1 MNTVLRMLI
10 GFAIS
15 VLLPVSALAHDVM
28 YDYDHTQDFSRLR
41 TYALKDFTKSDNPL
55 VDARIESAIAAE
67 LAARGLTRDD
77 TDPDVYVTAR
87 QAFDTHQEYRTYDS
101 GYGIPYGPS
110 RRLGV
115 ERELGLLRLSR
126 GSWRIYGRRRQEH
139 HHANPDDRTHGSR
152 DRQADV
158 ARRRHAEGAFDVEAG
173 ARHEK
178 NQRRGRGH
186 LRQLSTETPVT

>member
-1 MNTVLRMLI
+1 MNTMLRMAI

-15 VLLPVSALAHDVM
+15 ALLPVSALAHDVM
-28 YDYDHTQDFSRLR
+28 YDYDHTQDFSRLK

-101 GYGIPYGPS
+101 GYGIPYGPYGGWGWS
-110 RRLGV
+110 GNWGYYGYLGGLGGYTDVVVKNITMRTLTIDLTDPATDKVMWRGAGTRRVHSTSKPERVTKRTNDEV
-115 ERELGLLRLSR
+115 ED
-126 GSWRIYGRRRQEH
+126 IFDNFPPKRR
-139 HHANPDDRTHGSR
+139 
-152 DRQADV
+152 
-158 ARRRHAEGAFDVEAG
+158 
-173 ARHEK
+173 
-178 NQRRGRGH
+178 
-186 LRQLSTETPVT
+186 